1 MKVLWRMRK
10 RMTTTTTIMVINKLL
25 AHQNEFTERIHREVQ
40 MRHHSHG
47 KWHQKPNENRKRV
60 SSRLNFPDEGR
71 MSTEVTSQ
79 NRCFLRKDGLPAV
92 KPARCI
98 DLSTSVHLQ
107 IKLWLFFSP
116 IFDCFPDS
124 QIFHLEFVQT
134 VGNKASRHFVNASS
148 HRGRPSSDRA
158 KSSDCRK
165 QSEVLLYW
173 TCFTGE
179 NRGFRRV
186 GHRFIYQQNYWLIKV
201 RGIHQES

>member
-60 SSRLNFPDEGR
+60 SSRLNFPDEDR

-98 DLSTSVHLQ
+98 DLIRVS
-107 IKLWLFFSP
+107 IKDKEMAYNYGMLSGNNTDNLIRESKADNRKNATDTRNKVLWGMSLGTQKTTA
-116 IFDCFPDS
+116 IC
-124 QIFHLEFVQT
+124 
-134 VGNKASRHFVNASS
+134 
-148 HRGRPSSDRA
+148 
-158 KSSDCRK
+158 
-165 QSEVLLYW
+165 
-173 TCFTGE
+173 
-179 NRGFRRV
+179 
-186 GHRFIYQQNYWLIKV
+186 
-201 RGIHQES
+201 